1 MQGQRILSIWFALD
15 DVTVEPSG
23 VEVRKRSHRWGNE
36 YRPIHSGGDT
46 EACKVL
52 PGATLPASD
61 ALWNGPGSTRHA
73 VYADTGAGDC
83 RLHHGLTMHGAP
95 GNAGSTRRRRA
106 FATRWS
112 GDAVVC
118 APREGPARIT
128 IDEPACRAGEP
139 IGCAVFPRL
148 WPR

>member
-1 MQGQRILSIWFALD
+1 MARRRPAPARTGPYWPVQGQRILSIWFALD

-36 YRPIHSGGDT
+36 YRPIDSGGDT

-73 VYADTGAGDC
+73 VYGDMGAGDC
-83 RLHHGLTMHGAP
+83 RLHHGLTIHGAP
-95 GNAGSTRRRRA
+95 GNAGSTRASPRLCNALERRRP
-106 FATRWS
+106 
-112 GDAVVC
+112 GV
-118 APREGPARIT
+118 
-128 IDEPACRAGEP
+128 RA
-139 IGCAVFPRL
+139 A
-148 WPR
+148 